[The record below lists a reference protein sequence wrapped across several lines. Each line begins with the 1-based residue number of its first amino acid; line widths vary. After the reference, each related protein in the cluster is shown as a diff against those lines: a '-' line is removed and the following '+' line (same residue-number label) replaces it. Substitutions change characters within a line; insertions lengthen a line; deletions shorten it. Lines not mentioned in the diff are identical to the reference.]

1 MIQLVSFVFS
11 CCLRLVSL
19 GSRSTWLN
27 FCRTTG
33 AVVSSFSLS
42 FLPFSFCFCRWRA
55 RKTPQVTGGIFA
67 SFGIKYKILLK
78 SSMSR
83 NYVIV
88 DLGVENQSVLLPLQ
102 FHISFAIAPVK
113 LNHWFDLIWYLFVF
127 EFKMAC
133 AICRSV
139 RTPPAFFVGQ
149 HHAESLRHHL
159 LSSFLLHNTIFTYCM
174 SSTNKYRSTLNVP
187 D

>member
-1 MIQLVSFVFS
+1 MIQLLYGSTCS
-11 CCLRLVSL
+11 KLRLQLLLVSL
-19 GSRSTWLN
+19 RSRSTTWLN

-33 AVVSSFSLS
+33 AVVSCSLASPSLS
-42 FLPFSFCFCRWRA
+42 YPSLFVFVDDERGRHHRSQVVSLPLWH
-55 RKTPQVTGGIFA
+55 
-67 SFGIKYKILLK
+67 KILLK

-113 LNHWFDLIWYLFVF
+113 LHDWFDLIWYLFVF

-133 AICRSV
+133 AICRYGHHPPSSV
-139 RTPPAFFVGQ
+139 NTTTRKVCATIFCRLFFYNI
-149 HHAESLRHHL
+149 HFHL
-159 LSSFLLHNTIFTYCM
+159 LHVACHQQINT
-174 SSTNKYRSTLNVP
+174 
-187 D
+187 

>member
-1 MIQLVSFVFS
+1 MIQLVVSS
-11 CCLRLVSL
+11 KLRLQLLLVSL

-133 AICRSV
+133 AICRYGHHPPSSV
-139 RTPPAFFVGQ
+139 NTTTRKVCATIFCRLFFYNI
-149 HHAESLRHHL
+149 HFHL
-159 LSSFLLHNTIFTYCM
+159 LHVACHQQINT
-174 SSTNKYRSTLNVP
+174 
-187 D
+187 